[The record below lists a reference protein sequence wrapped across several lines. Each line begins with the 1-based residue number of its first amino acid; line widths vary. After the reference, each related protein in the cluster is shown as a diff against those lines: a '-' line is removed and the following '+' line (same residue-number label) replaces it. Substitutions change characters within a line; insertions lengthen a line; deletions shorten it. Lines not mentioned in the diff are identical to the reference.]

1 MNIFDVLRQQS
12 TLGDKIAIVTAGG
25 EISYRELFERVKVYI
40 AWLKSRKSIKRG
52 DRVVIAIKPSIDF
65 YVALIALAGIGA
77 EAVLIE
83 PSNLGRALRCLKFAE
98 PQYILLGLKLLL
110 PVCSNQKKAPPKQD
124 LPEQDSPEQDSP
136 EQDAGMALMTFTS
149 GTTGGIKAIERNHDF
164 LMKQAEI
171 LENTLELRQSKIV
184 LTTLPVF
191 VLATLRAGQTSIY
204 VSRTDLQFAKAIAA
218 KKLAFEPDL
227 MPDKIICAPQFAQML
242 AKDSDTAN
250 LLKGKHVIVGGAP
263 LYAPVAAAIRRHC
276 KRLTLVYGSSEAEPI
291 SHLEVD
297 ESCLSEMYIAAKEGL
312 GLLCGTIDQ
321 SVELIILP
329 LASFEKY
336 KKISAARKIQG
347 EKLNSED
354 LEKAPP
360 SLEGKVGE
368 ILVAGEHVNKSYY
381 RGVGES
387 ENKLSIGNKVFHRTG
402 DTGYLKD
409 GRLYLTGRKSSPW
422 SHVVESFVSLD
433 GAVKRSAFL
442 AAGKLLVEPYN
453 GATLSKETREQLTK
467 ANIAIEYTRLS
478 VDARHGS
485 KVIA

>member
-1 MNIFDVLRQQS
+1 MNIFYVLRQQS
-12 TLGDKIAIVTAGG
+12 ALGDKIAIVTAGG

-52 DRVVIAIKPSIDF
+52 DRVVLAIKPSIDF

-110 PVCSNQKKAPPKQD
+110 PVCGNLKKAQPK
-124 LPEQDSPEQDSP
+124 QDSP

-149 GTTGGIKAIERNHDF
+149 GTTGGIKAIERSHDF

-242 AKDSDTAN
+242 AKDGDTAN

-263 LYAPVAAAIRRHC
+263 LYAPVAAAVRRHC

-297 ESCLSEMYIAAKEGL
+297 ESCLQEMYKAAKEGL

-336 KKISAARKIQG
+336 QKIIADRMIQG

-360 SLEGKVGE
+360 FLEGKVGE
-368 ILVAGEHVNKSYY
+368 ILVAGEHVNKAYY

-442 AAGKLLVEPYN
+442 GAAGKLLVEPYK

>member
-12 TLGDKIAIVTAGG
+12 ALGDKIAIATASG

-40 AWLKSRKSIKRG
+40 AWLKNRKSIKRG
-52 DRVVIAIKPSIDF
+52 DRVVLAIKPSIDF

-83 PSNLGRALRCLKFAE
+83 PSDLGRALRCLKFAE

-110 PVCSNQKKAPPKQD
+110 PVCSNLKKAPPKQD
-124 LPEQDSPEQDSP
+124 SPEQDLP

-149 GTTGGIKAIERNHDF
+149 GTTGGIKAIERSHDF
-164 LMKQAEI
+164 LMKQAGI

-218 KKLAFEPDL
+218 KGLAFEPDL
-227 MPDKIICAPQFAQML
+227 VPDKIICAPQFAQML

-297 ESCLSEMYIAAKEGL
+297 ESCLREMYIAAKEGL

-321 SVELIILP
+321 AVELIVLP

-336 KKISAARKIQG
+336 QEMSAAG
-347 EKLNSED
+347 E

-368 ILVAGEHVNKSYY
+368 ILVAGEHVNKSYF

-409 GRLYLTGRKSSPW
+409 GSLYLTGRKSSPW

-442 AAGKLLVEPYN
+442 TAGKLLVEPYK
-453 GATLSKETREQLTK
+453 GATLSADTKEQLTK
-467 ANIAIEYTRLS
+467 ANIAIEYTMLR